1 VAARQTRLTPQDH
14 QDIRQQFA
22 YKTGSL
28 FESIWQQYLNDN
40 EKQALLQLISGQVVD
55 RSMVSELAR
64 KGYVVGKRVFSAP
77 FAEMLLQ
84 EKSANTWTM
93 HLDEQGEL
101 WLNGNKLN
109 PPLTKSQHHL
119 LTYLYENSERVCEKD
134 EIANSVW
141 GSANMDKIDDERIAK
156 LVSRLRE
163 RIEPDPDKPRY
174 LLTAHGR
181 GYRLMRQQKE
191 AERKE

>member
-1 VAARQTRLTPQDH
+1 
-14 QDIRQQFA
+14 
-22 YKTGSL
+22 
-28 FESIWQQYLNDN
+28 
-40 EKQALLQLISGQVVD
+40 
-55 RSMVSELAR
+55 
-64 KGYVVGKRVFSAP
+64 
-77 FAEMLLQ
+77 
-84 EKSANTWTM
+84 
-93 HLDEQGEL
+93 
-101 WLNGNKLN
+101 
-109 PPLTKSQHHL
+109 
-119 LTYLYENSERVCEKD
+119 LYENSERVCEKD